1 MANTQP
7 PAIFLLGPTA
17 SGKSDLAMKLTS
29 HLPVELVSVDSALVY
44 RDMNIG
50 TAKPDAEILR
60 QYPHHLVDIRNPDEV
75 YSAADFRSEVLTL
88 MSAISERG
96 NIPLLVGGTMLYFKV
111 LIEGIASMPA
121 ADSAIRE
128 KIVREAETGGWQ
140 KVHQRLAEVD
150 PESAARIH
158 PNDPQRLQR
167 ALEIWEL
174 TGESMTQLH
183 KKQQNLVSL
192 PFSVC
197 QLAIIPSDRADLH
210 RIIAARFEQRIKD
223 GFIEEVEH
231 LREKYDLNAELPS
244 IKSVGY
250 RQVWQ
255 FLEGE
260 VDRKAMQ
267 ERAIIATR
275 QLAKRQFTWLRGWS
289 NLKEIPFPEVN
300 EALKII
306 QASSILSKGGDRE

>member
-128 KIVREAETGGWQ
+128 KIAREAETGGWQ

-183 KKQQNLVSL
+183 KKQQDLVSL

-210 RIIAARFEQRIKD
+210 RIIAARFEQMIKD

-255 FLEGE
+255 YLEGE

-306 QASSILSKGGDRE
+306 QASSILS

>member
-60 QYPHHLVDIRNPDEV
+60 QYPHHLVDIRNPDQV

-128 KIVREAETGGWQ
+128 KIAREAKTGGWQ

-183 KKQQNLVSL
+183 KKQQDLVSL

-210 RIIAARFEQRIKD
+210 RIIAARFEQMIKD

-255 FLEGE
+255 YLEGE
-260 VDRKAMQ
+260 VDRKVMQ

-289 NLKEIPFPEVN
+289 NLREIPLPEVN

-306 QASSILSKGGDRE
+306 QASSILS

>member
-17 SGKSDLAMKLTS
+17 SGKSDLAMKLTA

-128 KIVREAETGGWQ
+128 KIAREAKTGGWQ

-210 RIIAARFEQRIKD
+210 RIIAARFEQMIKD

-255 FLEGE
+255 YLEGE

-289 NLKEIPFPEVN
+289 KLKEIPFPEVN

-306 QASSILSKGGDRE
+306 QASSILS

>member
-17 SGKSDLAMKLTS
+17 SGKSDLAMKLTA

-50 TAKPDAEILR
+50 TAKPEAEILR

-75 YSAADFRSEVLTL
+75 YSAADFRTEVLTL
-88 MSAISERG
+88 MSAISGRG

-111 LIEGIASMPA
+111 LIEGIAAMPA
-121 ADSAIRE
+121 ADSAIRK
-128 KIVREAETGGWQ
+128 KIVREAEKGGWQ
-140 KVHQRLAEVD
+140 KVHHRLAEVD

-183 KKQQNLVSL
+183 KKQQDLVSL

-197 QLAIIPSDRADLH
+197 QLAIMPSDRAVLH
-210 RIIAARFEQRIKD
+210 RIIAARFDQMIKD
-223 GFIEEVEH
+223 GFIQEVEH
-231 LREKYDLNAELPS
+231 LREKYDLYAELPS

-255 FLEGE
+255 YLEGE

-267 ERAIIATR
+267 ELAIIATR

-289 NLKEIPFPEVN
+289 NLKEIPTPDVK

-306 QASSILSKGGDRE
+306 QASSILS

>member
-128 KIVREAETGGWQ
+128 KIVREAKTGGWQ

-183 KKQQNLVSL
+183 KKQQDLVSL

-210 RIIAARFEQRIKD
+210 RIIAARFEQMIKD
-223 GFIEEVEH
+223 GFVEEVEH

-255 FLEGE
+255 YLEGE

-306 QASSILSKGGDRE
+306 QASSILS

>member
-183 KKQQNLVSL
+183 EKQQNLVSL

-210 RIIAARFEQRIKD
+210 RIIAARFEQMIKD

-255 FLEGE
+255 YLEGE

-306 QASSILSKGGDRE
+306 QASSILS

>member
-17 SGKSDLAMKLTS
+17 SGKSDLAMKLTA

-210 RIIAARFEQRIKD
+210 RIIAARFEQMIKD

-306 QASSILSKGGDRE
+306 QASSILS

>member
-210 RIIAARFEQRIKD
+210 RIIAARFEQMIKD

-255 FLEGE
+255 YLEGE
-260 VDRKAMQ
+260 VDRKVMQ

-306 QASSILSKGGDRE
+306 QASSILS

>member
-210 RIIAARFEQRIKD
+210 RIIAARFEQMIKD
-223 GFIEEVEH
+223 GFIEEVEL

-255 FLEGE
+255 YLEGE

-306 QASSILSKGGDRE
+306 QASSILS

>member
-1 MANTQP
+1 
-7 PAIFLLGPTA
+7 
-17 SGKSDLAMKLTS
+17 MKLTS

-183 KKQQNLVSL
+183 KKQQDLVSL

-210 RIIAARFEQRIKD
+210 RIIAARFEQMIKD

-255 FLEGE
+255 YLEGE

-306 QASSILSKGGDRE
+306 QASSILS

>member
-128 KIVREAETGGWQ
+128 KIVREAKTGGWQ

-210 RIIAARFEQRIKD
+210 RIIAARFEQMIKD

-255 FLEGE
+255 YLEGE

-306 QASSILSKGGDRE
+306 QSSSILS

>member
-17 SGKSDLAMKLTS
+17 SGKSDLAMKLTA

-210 RIIAARFEQRIKD
+210 RIIAARFEQMIKD

-250 RQVWQ
+250 RQVWLY
-255 FLEGE
+255 LEGE

-306 QASSILSKGGDRE
+306 QASSILS

>member
-128 KIVREAETGGWQ
+128 KIAREAKTGGWQ

-183 KKQQNLVSL
+183 KKQQDLVSL

-210 RIIAARFEQRIKD
+210 RIIAARFEQMIKD

-255 FLEGE
+255 YLEGE

-306 QASSILSKGGDRE
+306 QASSILS

>member
-210 RIIAARFEQRIKD
+210 RIIAARFEQMIKD

-231 LREKYDLNAELPS
+231 LREKYELNAELPS

-255 FLEGE
+255 YLEGE
-260 VDRKAMQ
+260 VDRKVMQ

-306 QASSILSKGGDRE
+306 QASSILS

>member
-210 RIIAARFEQRIKD
+210 RIIAARFEQMIKD

-231 LREKYDLNAELPS
+231 LREKYELNAELPA

-255 FLEGE
+255 YLEGE
-260 VDRKAMQ
+260 VDRKVMQ

-289 NLKEIPFPEVN
+289 KLKEIPFPEVN

-306 QASSILSKGGDRE
+306 QASSILS

>member
-96 NIPLLVGGTMLYFKV
+96 NIPLLVGGTMLYIKV

-183 KKQQNLVSL
+183 KKQQDLVSL

-210 RIIAARFEQRIKD
+210 RIIAARFEQMIKD

-255 FLEGE
+255 YLEGE

-306 QASSILSKGGDRE
+306 QASSILS

>member
-210 RIIAARFEQRIKD
+210 RIIAARFEQMIKD
-223 GFIEEVEH
+223 GFVEEVEH

-255 FLEGE
+255 YLEGE

-267 ERAIIATR
+267 GRAIIATR

-306 QASSILSKGGDRE
+306 QASSILS

>member
-210 RIIAARFEQRIKD
+210 RIIAARFEQMIKD

-231 LREKYDLNAELPS
+231 LREKYELNAELPS

-255 FLEGE
+255 YLEGE

-306 QASSILSKGGDRE
+306 QASSILS

>member
-50 TAKPDAEILR
+50 TAKPEAEILR

-75 YSAADFRSEVLTL
+75 YSAADFRAEVLTL

-128 KIVREAETGGWQ
+128 KIAREAETGGWQ
-140 KVHQRLAEVD
+140 KVHHRLAEVD

-183 KKQQNLVSL
+183 RKQQDLVSL

-197 QLAIIPSDRADLH
+197 QLAIIPSDRAVLH
-210 RIIAARFEQRIKD
+210 RIIAARFEQMIKD
-223 GFIEEVEH
+223 GFIEEVEY
-231 LREKYDLNAELPS
+231 LREKYDLSAELPS

-255 FLEGE
+255 YLEGE

-275 QLAKRQFTWLRGWS
+275 QLAKRQFTWLRGWN

-306 QASSILSKGGDRE
+306 QASSILR

>member
-183 KKQQNLVSL
+183 KKQQDLVSL

-210 RIIAARFEQRIKD
+210 RIIAARFEQMIKD

-255 FLEGE
+255 YLEGE

-306 QASSILSKGGDRE
+306 QASSILS

>member
-60 QYPHHLVDIRNPDEV
+60 QHPHHLVDIRNPDEV

-128 KIVREAETGGWQ
+128 KIAREAKTGGWQ

-183 KKQQNLVSL
+183 KKQQDLVSL

-210 RIIAARFEQRIKD
+210 RIIAARFEQMIKD

-255 FLEGE
+255 YLEGE
-260 VDRKAMQ
+260 VDRKVMQ

-289 NLKEIPFPEVN
+289 NLREIPLPEVN

-306 QASSILSKGGDRE
+306 QASSILS

>member
-17 SGKSDLAMKLTS
+17 SGKSDLAMKLTA

-210 RIIAARFEQRIKD
+210 RIIAARFEQMIKD

-255 FLEGE
+255 YLEGE

-289 NLKEIPFPEVN
+289 KLKEIPFPEVN

-306 QASSILSKGGDRE
+306 QASSILS

>member
-60 QYPHHLVDIRNPDEV
+60 QYPHHLVDIRDPDEV

-183 KKQQNLVSL
+183 KKQQDLVSL

-210 RIIAARFEQRIKD
+210 RIIAARFEQMIKD

-255 FLEGE
+255 YLEGE

-306 QASSILSKGGDRE
+306 QASSILS

>member
-210 RIIAARFEQRIKD
+210 RIIAARFEQMIKD

-255 FLEGE
+255 YLEGE

-289 NLKEIPFPEVN
+289 KLQEIPFPEVN

-306 QASSILSKGGDRE
+306 QASSILS

>member
-128 KIVREAETGGWQ
+128 KIVREAETGGWR

-210 RIIAARFEQRIKD
+210 RIIAARFEQMIKD

-255 FLEGE
+255 YLEGE

-306 QASSILSKGGDRE
+306 QASSILS

>member
-17 SGKSDLAMKLTS
+17 SGKSDLAMKLTA

-210 RIIAARFEQRIKD
+210 RIIAARFEQMIKD

-255 FLEGE
+255 YLEGE

-306 QASSILSKGGDRE
+306 QASSILS

>member
-197 QLAIIPSDRADLH
+197 QLAIIPSERADLH
-210 RIIAARFEQRIKD
+210 RIIAARFEQMIKD

-231 LREKYDLNAELPS
+231 LREKYELNAELPS

-255 FLEGE
+255 YLEGE

-306 QASSILSKGGDRE
+306 QASSILS

>member
-183 KKQQNLVSL
+183 KKQQDLVSL

-210 RIIAARFEQRIKD
+210 RIIAARFEQMIKD

-255 FLEGE
+255 YLEGE

-306 QASSILSKGGDRE
+306 QASSILSYGGDRE

>member
-1 MANTQP
+1 MANLQP

-17 SGKSDLAMKLTS
+17 SGKSDLAMKLTA

-50 TAKPDAEILR
+50 TAKPDSETL
-60 QYPHHLVDIRNPDEV
+60 QQFPHHLIDIRDPDQI
-75 YSAADFRSEVLTL
+75 YSAADFRADVLEL

-96 NIPLLVGGTMLYFKV
+96 KIPLLVGGTMLYFKV

-128 KIVREAETGGWQ
+128 KILREAEIGGWQ
-140 KVHQRLAEVD
+140 KVHDRLAKID
-150 PESAARIH
+150 PKSAARIH

-174 TGESMTQLH
+174 TGESMTDLH
-183 KKQQNLVSL
+183 RKQQAQVTL
-192 PFSVC
+192 PYRVC
-197 QLAIIPSDRADLH
+197 QMAIIPPDRTVLH
-210 RIIAARFEQRIKD
+210 RIIATRFEQMVRD
-223 GFIEEVEH
+223 GFIEEVKL
-231 LREKYDLNAELPS
+231 LREKYDLHENLPS

-250 RQVWQ
+250 RQAWQ
-255 FLEGE
+255 YLEGE
-260 VDRKAMQ
+260 IDRAAMQ
-267 ERAIIATR
+267 ELAVIATR
-275 QLAKRQFTWLRGWS
+275 QLAKRQFTWLRGWN
-289 NLKEIPFPEVN
+289 NLNEIQFPEVN

-306 QASSILSKGGDRE
+306 QASSILS

>member
-60 QYPHHLVDIRNPDEV
+60 QYPHHLVDIRNPDQV

-128 KIVREAETGGWQ
+128 KIAREAKTGGWQ

-183 KKQQNLVSL
+183 KKQQDLVSL

-197 QLAIIPSDRADLH
+197 QLAITPSDRADLH
-210 RIIAARFEQRIKD
+210 RIIAARFEQMIKD

-255 FLEGE
+255 YLEGE
-260 VDRKAMQ
+260 VDRKVMQ

-289 NLKEIPFPEVN
+289 NLREIPFPEVN

-306 QASSILSKGGDRE
+306 QASSILS

>member
-60 QYPHHLVDIRNPDEV
+60 QYPHHLVDIRNPDQV

-183 KKQQNLVSL
+183 KKQQDLVSL

-210 RIIAARFEQRIKD
+210 RIIAARFEQMIKD

-255 FLEGE
+255 YLEGE

-306 QASSILSKGGDRE
+306 QASSILS

>member
-1 MANTQP
+1 
-7 PAIFLLGPTA
+7 
-17 SGKSDLAMKLTS
+17 MKLTS

-128 KIVREAETGGWQ
+128 KIVREAKTGGWQ

-183 KKQQNLVSL
+183 KKQQDLVSL

-210 RIIAARFEQRIKD
+210 RIIAARFEQMIKD

-255 FLEGE
+255 YLEGE

-306 QASSILSKGGDRE
+306 QASSILS

>member
-183 KKQQNLVSL
+183 KKQQDLVSL

-210 RIIAARFEQRIKD
+210 RIIAARFEQMIKD

-255 FLEGE
+255 YLEGE
-260 VDRKAMQ
+260 VDRKVMQ

-289 NLKEIPFPEVN
+289 NLREIPFPEVN

-306 QASSILSKGGDRE
+306 QASSILS

>member
-1 MANTQP
+1 MANTRP

-210 RIIAARFEQRIKD
+210 RIIAARFEQMIKD
-223 GFIEEVEH
+223 GFVEEVEH

-255 FLEGE
+255 YLEGE

-306 QASSILSKGGDRE
+306 QASSILS

>member
-128 KIVREAETGGWQ
+128 KIVREAKTGGWQ

-183 KKQQNLVSL
+183 KKQQDLVSL

-210 RIIAARFEQRIKD
+210 RIIAARFEQMIKD

-231 LREKYDLNAELPS
+231 LREKYGLNAELPS

-255 FLEGE
+255 YLEGE

-306 QASSILSKGGDRE
+306 QASSILS

>member
-183 KKQQNLVSL
+183 KKQQDLVSL

-197 QLAIIPSDRADLH
+197 QLAIIPSDRAVLH
-210 RIIAARFEQRIKD
+210 RIIAARFEQMIKD

-255 FLEGE
+255 YLEGE

-306 QASSILSKGGDRE
+306 QASSILS

>member
-128 KIVREAETGGWQ
+128 KIAREAKTGGWQ

-183 KKQQNLVSL
+183 KKQQDLVSL

-210 RIIAARFEQRIKD
+210 RIIAARFEQMIKD

-255 FLEGE
+255 YLEGE
-260 VDRKAMQ
+260 VDRKVMQ

-289 NLKEIPFPEVN
+289 NLREIPFPEVN

-306 QASSILSKGGDRE
+306 QASSILS

>member
-60 QYPHHLVDIRNPDEV
+60 QYPHHLVDVRNPDEV

-183 KKQQNLVSL
+183 KKQQDLVSL

-210 RIIAARFEQRIKD
+210 RIIAARFEQMIKD

-255 FLEGE
+255 YLEGE

-306 QASSILSKGGDRE
+306 QASSILS

>member
-128 KIVREAETGGWQ
+128 KIVREAKTGGWQ

-183 KKQQNLVSL
+183 KKQQDLVSL

-210 RIIAARFEQRIKD
+210 RIIAARFEQMIKD

-255 FLEGE
+255 YLEGE

-275 QLAKRQFTWLRGWS
+275 QLSKRQFTWLRGWS

-306 QASSILSKGGDRE
+306 QASSILS